1 MKNFGTVGERYCPA
15 KGQNVPVEI
24 WWDSDGNRQEQCLNQ
39 GSCTHQAGYADS
51 RTAPCKKEVSC

>member
-51 RTAPCKKEVSC
+51 RTDPCKKEASC